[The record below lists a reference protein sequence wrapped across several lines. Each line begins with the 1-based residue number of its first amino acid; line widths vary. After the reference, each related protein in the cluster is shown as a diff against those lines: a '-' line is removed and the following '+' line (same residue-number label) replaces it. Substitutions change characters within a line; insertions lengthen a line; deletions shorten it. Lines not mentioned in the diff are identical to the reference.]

1 VANLTQL
8 ETIPTLREEFSQTIS
23 YSSIDNLT
31 DFQDYQVIK
40 QFASQGAESDIYVV
54 QKDNQKYILK
64 LYRFGIEPKKDILDR
79 LVVLSQQYV
88 EDLVKIYET
97 GFDEKRERWFEIQ
110 EYIENGSLRNF
121 KENIDTEKLY
131 EIIKELSSL
140 LHTLHRNKIIHR
152 DIKPEN
158 ILIRSYIPLD
168 LVVTDFGI
176 SSLLD
181 DSTNIWTSNQGTHK
195 YFAPE
200 SFSGVIGTAIDY
212 WSLGMIIYEL
222 ANGGK
227 HYFDGVMNN
236 HTIQLHIT
244 TKEIDLPSHFDTNI
258 KQLLGFLFLK
268 NPENRGDYTL
278 VQKWLKGEDIGKP
291 KLDET
296 PIEDKDGYPFDG
308 KNYHDFSSLAQKIS
322 RSYRNWTLWG
332 NHLENGTVLE
342 WAKIHKQYD
351 KQMLIE
357 TIDDDNKDGMVLE
370 FIYTFNHEIKE
381 FRLLGKVITLNNLYL
396 YTQNHLNNKASE
408 EEKKIYQLLV
418 SGKIKAFYS
427 KYQQLTQTEERFGW
441 VFNEIATYI
450 KEKGE
455 DGFSK
460 RVVFKFLEFVNYQD
474 AYLLPKNKNSV
485 NIKNFHHFVKKEDIA
500 KISPLFMEVLKDI
513 SIDESK
519 KLKQLIHI
527 DREEYYYPL
536 DFFKN
541 LEISFSQTI
550 NQIECFIKKSVI
562 EDIEKRYYIPQE
574 SPYSNYIQ
582 KIKESSSDVYLQA
595 YRDLKVL
602 KKETL
607 LLTTQLE
614 EAKKQEELFNLLG
627 INLHNPSTHQLHKIK
642 KVLDSNIDLE
652 TYQKIKSIDKEKV
665 YKDFRIYISRIENLN
680 IPIIDEDKH
689 IVDFIKNYQGRLKGS
704 RALLFLFSSLIIV
717 VTSFYPTY
725 LLSFILALLCVIL
738 SYILIVNRIV
748 LMSHSFLN
756 RIGKIAKVTYHTKE
770 ELSNK
775 LIVFDNILVR
785 FVIWGSTILL
795 TFWIL
800 FEIIQGVESLLE
812 GLQNGYNKKFKM
824 G

>member
-1 VANLTQL
+1 MENLTQL
-8 ETIPTLREEFSQTIS
+8 ETVPTFREEYSQTTS
-23 YSSIDNLT
+23 SVSIDNLT
-31 DFQDYQVIK
+31 NFQDYQVLQ

-54 QKDNQKYILK
+54 QKENQPYILK
-64 LYRFGIEPKKDILDR
+64 LYRFGIEPKRDILDR
-79 LVVLSQQYV
+79 LLVLSQQYV
-88 EDLVKIYET
+88 DDLVKIYEI
-97 GFDEKRERWFEIQ
+97 GFDEKYERWFEIQ
-110 EYIENGSLRNF
+110 EYIENGSLRTF

-140 LHTLHRNKIIHR
+140 LHTLHQNKIIHR

-158 ILIRSYIPLD
+158 ILIRSYTPLN

-181 DSTNIWTSNQGTHK
+181 DGTNIWTSNQGTYK

-244 TKEIDLPSHFDTNI
+244 TKKIDLPSHFDTNI

-278 VQKWLKGEDIGKP
+278 VQKWLKGEDIGNP
-291 KLDET
+291 KLDDA
-296 PIEDKDGYPFDG
+296 PIEEKDGYLFDD
-308 KNYHDFSSLAQKIS
+308 KKYHDFSALAQKIS
-322 RSYRNWTLWG
+322 RNYRNWTLWG
-332 NHLENGTVLE
+332 NHLERGTVLE
-342 WAKIHKQYD
+342 WAKTHKQYD
-351 KQMLIE
+351 KQILIE
-357 TIDDDNKDGMVLE
+357 TIEDDSKDGKVLE
-370 FIYTFNHEIKE
+370 FIYMFNHEIKE

-396 YTQNHLNNKASE
+396 YTQNHLDNKASE
-408 EEKKIYQLLV
+408 EEKKIYELLV
-418 SGKIKAFYS
+418 SGKIKTFYK
-427 KYQQLTQTEERFGW
+427 KYQQLTQTEERFVW
-441 VFNEIATYI
+441 VFDEIATYI

-455 DGFSK
+455 DGFS
-460 RVVFKFLEFVNYQD
+460 RRIVFKFLEFVNYQD
-474 AYLLPKNKNSV
+474 AYLLPKNKNSI
-485 NIKNFHHFVKKEDIA
+485 NIKNFHHFIKKEDIT
-500 KISPLFMEVLKDI
+500 KISPSLMEVLKDI

-519 KLKQLIHI
+519 KLKQLIHL
-527 DREEYYYPL
+527 DREAYYYPL

-562 EDIEKRYYIPQE
+562 EDIEKRYYIPKK
-574 SPYSNYIQ
+574 SPYGSYIQ
-582 KIKESSSDVYLQA
+582 KIKEGSSDVYLKA

-607 LLTTQLE
+607 LLMTQLE

-642 KVLDSNIDLE
+642 KVLDSRIDLK

-665 YKDFRIYISRIENLN
+665 YKDFGTYIGRIENFN

-689 IVDFIKNYQGRLKGS
+689 IVDFIKNYQGKLKGS
-704 RALLFLFSSLIIV
+704 RALLVLFFGLIIV
-717 VTSFYPTY
+717 GATFYPTY

-738 SYILIVNRIV
+738 SYILIVNQIV
-748 LMSHSFLN
+748 LMSPSFLN
-756 RIGKIAKVTYHTKE
+756 RIGKIAKVTYRTKE
-770 ELSNK
+770 ELPNK
-775 LIVFDNILVR
+775 LIVLDNVLVR
-785 FVIWGSTILL
+785 FVVWGSATLL

-800 FEIIQGVESLLE
+800 FTVIQGLESFLE
-812 GLQNGYNKKFKM
+812 RLTK
-824 G
+824 